1 MDIAIR
7 KENPMDRKQTLVVGI
22 LCIFFLLAC
31 NAPFLEAP
39 TPIPIQTAT
48 DTIAPTITLAPTEA
62 PTFIATPMPEM
73 IASGTIDI
81 PQTYMADLDTGIVPR
96 DPKNPALADVDLWF
110 EAVSSRERY
119 LEPYNGAS
127 MVVAGLTEVGYNECR
142 SKQAAVS
149 RVDINNLPAGI
160 YICVIT
166 NINNVSVVRVNS
178 INLSAPGS
186 IRLDFKTWH
195 QP

>member
-1 MDIAIR
+1 
-7 KENPMDRKQTLVVGI
+7 MDRKQTLVVGI
-22 LCIFFLLAC
+22 LSIVFLIAC
-31 NAPFLEAP
+31 NAPFLAAP
-39 TPIPIQTAT
+39 TLIPTQ
-48 DTIAPTITLAPTEA
+48 APTSTLAPTVTLTPTQA
-62 PTFIATPMPEM
+62 PTLTPTPMPVM

-81 PQTYMADLDTGIVPR
+81 PQTFMADLDTGIVPR

-127 MVVAGLTEVGYNECR
+127 MVVAGITEVGYNECR